1 MRNTK
6 SLLFFA
12 IKQFHIKK
20 IDAIYAQQNKFIE
33 QWKKEIKYL
42 DKKNDKLWRN
52 IYLNNF

>member
-6 SLLFFA
+6 SLLFFV

-20 IDAIYAQQNKFIE
+20 IDATYAQQNKFIE